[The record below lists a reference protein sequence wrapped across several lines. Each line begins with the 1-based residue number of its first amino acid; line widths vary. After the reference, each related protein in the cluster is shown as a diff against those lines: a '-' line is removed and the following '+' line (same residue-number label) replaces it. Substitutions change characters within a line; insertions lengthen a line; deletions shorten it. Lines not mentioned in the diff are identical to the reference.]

1 MNLDK
6 ELTEANND
14 PIKMAEIEEKITLF
28 EQELI
33 RKEIE
38 KRESF
43 TILRDEKPSQ
53 AFLNIESRTQNYNEI
68 CKLRVPNPNYNHLNK
83 EDDSNPKYVT
93 SYSQSIIRK
102 HVTNYFQDIFG

>member
-1 MNLDK
+1 
-6 ELTEANND
+6 
-14 PIKMAEIEEKITLF
+14 MAETENKITLF

-43 TILRDEKPSQ
+43 TILKDERPSQ
-53 AFLNIESRTQNYNEI
+53 AFLNMESRKQNYNEI
-68 CKLRVPNPNYNHLNK
+68 CKLKVLNPNYNHLNK

-93 SYSQSIIRK
+93 SYSQAFIRE
-102 HVTNYFQDIFG
+102 HVTKCF